1 MKIPMNALKYPFK
14 AVFPDL
20 FRQMIRRLEQLVYPL
35 KCLKC
40 GISIDPDSIA
50 PETMASCFCSMCMK
64 TGFHPIHAPYCTL
77 CGIQFSHHSHDDTA
91 ENHVCQSCITTPLK
105 VEKARGALEYKGIIK
120 EAIPLFK
127 YQARLSLAVVFEQIL
142 FQAFLT
148 HYADAGID
156 RIIPIP
162 LHRSKLKERGFNQ
175 AYLMIRNFRTLYD
188 KQLGYN
194 PSWEID
200 ARTLVRTKKT
210 APQTG
215 FDILERKRNLQHAFK
230 AARPDRVKDR
240 HILLIDDVLT
250 TGATCNEASDAL
262 LKQGARQ
269 VDVLVLARA

>member
-1 MKIPMNALKYPFK
+1 MKALLKDPFK
-14 AVFPDL
+14 TVFPDL

-40 GISIDPDSIA
+40 GTLINPDSA
-50 PETMASCFCSMCMK
+50 VPDTMEVCFCVLCMR
-64 TGFHPIHAPYCTL
+64 TGLSPIQVPYCTL
-77 CGIQFSHHSHDDTA
+77 CGIQFSRHSHDDTA
-91 ENHVCQSCITTPLK
+91 ENHICQSCMMTPLK
-105 VEKARGALEYKGIIK
+105 VSRARGAIEYKGIIK

-127 YQARLSLAVVFEQIL
+127 YQARLSLAVVFELIL

-175 AYLMIRNFRTLYD
+175 AYLMIRNFKTLYYNR
-188 KQLGYN
+188 LGHF

-215 FDILERKRNLQHAFK
+215 FDILERKRNLQQAFK
-230 AARPDRVKDR
+230 TARPDRVKGR
-240 HILLIDDVLT
+240 HILLVDDVLT

-262 LKQGARQ
+262 LKQGASQ

>member
-1 MKIPMNALKYPFK
+1 MKVLLKDPLK

-20 FRQMIRRLEQLVYPL
+20 FRQMVSRLEQLVYPL

-40 GISIDPDSIA
+40 GTLIDPDSISSD
-50 PETMASCFCSMCMK
+50 TMEACFCSLCMK
-64 TGFHPIHAPYCTL
+64 TGLYPIHAPYCTL
-77 CGIQFSHHSHDDTA
+77 CGIQFSHHAYDDTT

-105 VEKARGALEYKGIIK
+105 ASRARGALAYNGIIK

-127 YQARLSLAVVFEQIL
+127 YQARLSLAVVFELIL

-175 AYLMIRNFRTLYD
+175 AYLMIRNFKTLYFNR
-188 KQLGYN
+188 LGHC

-200 ARTLVRTKKT
+200 AQTLVRIKKT

-215 FDILERKRNLQHAFK
+215 FDIIERKRNLQHAFK
-230 AARPDRVKDR
+230 TDRPDRVDGR
-240 HILLIDDVLT
+240 HILLVDDVLT